1 MKTTKTY
8 LQGALLLVMLSLL
21 TACDPDVDK
30 GRMLSGRWFGDL
42 GMMVNGYPARG
53 SDIEFVPDTWES
65 TSGYGTEIDY
75 YGRYGM
81 TTIRHRFEWFVSN
94 GVIFLRF
101 DDPAL
106 DCMIRNYSL
115 SDQYFRGYMDG
126 AYSSSYF
133 TLRAYEKYWSDYG
146 YWREDY
152 DYPYWGDYYVKGSVE
167 EGATVAPAD
176 EPPVCVRRQNLP
188 LTIE

>member
-1 MKTTKTY
+1 MKKRIW
-8 LQGALLLVMLSLL
+8 GWVMLLAVLGLSS
-21 TACDPDVDK
+21 CDPDSDR
-30 GRMLSGRWFGDL
+30 GYMLSGRWFGDL

-53 SDIEFVPDTWES
+53 SDIEFIPQSRDY

-81 TTIRHRFEWFVSN
+81 MTISHRFEWFVSD
-94 GVIFLRF
+94 GVIYLRF

-126 AYSSSYF
+126 AFESSYF
-133 TLRAYEKYWSDYG
+133 TLRSYQKYWHDYG
-146 YWREDY
+146 YWDEDY
-152 DYPYWGDYYVKGSVE
+152 DYPYWGDYYVKEKTDRQASPRAGTES
-167 EGATVAPAD
+167 
-176 EPPVCVRRQNLP
+176 PVCVRRHNQP
-188 LTIE
+188 PVEE